1 MWTSGWS
8 STVGTWSKNNS
19 GIQVQMMGMESR
31 NEILPGLMRLKQF
44 LTPKICWRRSFWE
57 SWNLWKKPTMFFGEI
72 LKPRTLSYR
81 IISYIDLFL
90 LGPRYLWAISTAL
103 SASAALR
110 SHWETDLCG
119 ARGPFPHAPG
129 GLGHGEGQK
138 FTSEDAMLEIPG
150 CSCLGFKSQAVH
162 FVWYVDFPNELDP
175 SEHPK
180 MSEVTLERLKQLP
193 YRRHYPMTLTK
204 ELRLKGIG
212 SGWLRVLWQFGIWNA
227 VACLLYWDIFCFGTP
242 NQLPSERPQVK
253 INQNHFSPPTAPN
266 PYNLACHFFEHP
278 QKISKVCDLVPIL
291 VQAFRHSHSWELSWG
306 AAERSGRTGKW

>member
-1 MWTSGWS
+1 MNFPYVLSD
-8 STVGTWSKNNS
+8 
-19 GIQVQMMGMESR
+19 
-31 NEILPGLMRLKQF
+31 EILL
-44 LTPKICWRRSFWE
+44 RSKYE
-57 SWNLWKKPTMFFGEI
+57 KKMEKK
-72 LKPRTLSYR
+72 LRSKWLSVT

-129 GLGHGEGQK
+129 GLCHGEGQK
-138 FTSEDAMLEIPG
+138 FTSEDVMLEIPG

-212 SGWLRVLWQFGIWNA
+212 GGWLRVLWQFGIWNA

-242 NQLPSERPQVK
+242 KSASFRETIGQDRSKSFQPSNCSQPIQPGLS
-253 INQNHFSPPTAPN
+253 FFWTPP
-266 PYNLACHFFEHP
+266 
-278 QKISKVCDLVPIL
+278 KVCDLVPIL
-291 VQAFRHSHSWELSWG
+291 VQVFSHSHSWELSWG